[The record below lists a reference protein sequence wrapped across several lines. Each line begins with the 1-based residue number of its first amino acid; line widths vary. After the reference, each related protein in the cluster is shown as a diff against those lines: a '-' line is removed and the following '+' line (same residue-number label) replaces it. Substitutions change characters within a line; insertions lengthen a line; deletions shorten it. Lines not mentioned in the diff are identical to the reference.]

1 MDNLESKL
9 IAAIL
14 RGETECFETVI
25 QRHQPR
31 IFAIARRY
39 ARRTDEVEDIVQEV
53 FIKAFQKL
61 GTFRGEAPFEH
72 WLMRLTTRTCF
83 DFLRRHQKNREH
95 PLAELSE
102 DENNWLERFAAS
114 PESTQTDEDAARQ
127 LVAEILKSLPPE
139 DQLVITLQE
148 IEEKSVREI
157 AELTG
162 WSESKVKVRAF
173 RARNQMRKILGR
185 ITKEK
190 FL

>member
-1 MDNLESKL
+1 L

-14 RGETECFETVI
+14 RGETECFETLI

-127 LVAEILKSLPPE
+127 LVAEILESLPPE

-173 RARNQMRKILGR
+173 RARSQMRKILGR

>member
-1 MDNLESKL
+1 MDNHESKL

-14 RGETECFETVI
+14 RGEVEAFEVLI
-25 QRHQPR
+25 ERYQPR
-31 IFAIARRY
+31 IFGNARRY

-53 FIKAFQKL
+53 FIKAYQKL

-72 WLMRLTTRTCF
+72 WLMRLTTRTCY

-102 DENNWLERFAAS
+102 DENDWLERFAAS
-114 PESTQTDEDAARQ
+114 PESAHDEEDAARQ
-127 LVAEILKSLPPE
+127 LVSKIIESLNAE
-139 DQLVITLQE
+139 DRMVITMQE
-148 IEEKSVREI
+148 IEEKSVKEI
-157 AELTG
+157 AQLTG

-173 RARNQMRKILGR
+173 RARNQMRKILAR
-185 ITKEK
+185 IAKEK